1 MPIFNSPPGWP
12 TPPPGWTP
20 PQGWQP
26 DPSWP
31 PAPTDHLWWIE
42 DTPASSAASDSSD
55 DAALGRHALAGMH
68 VPALEPLED
77 ERPARR
83 RAPALALAGA
93 PAREGA
99 PARVAG
105 VRASTLTPARPRR
118 ADVPTQPAAPAAE
131 RHDPVPPATVVPVP
145 VPVPGIVSAGPVASP
160 VPVPVPAPA
169 ADLPVVPFVPAAP
182 GAPTL
187 DLVRF
192 ATDDE
197 RRAGRRSVVL
207 GVVLLLVALGGTV
220 YGYAAPEVG
229 DLGLVLG
236 SPAVPGLLL
245 AAVGKARTARAER
258 TALRR
263 VLAPVR

>member
-1 MPIFNSPPGWP
+1 M
-12 TPPPGWTP
+12 
-20 PQGWQP
+20 
-26 DPSWP
+26 
-31 PAPTDHLWWIE
+31 
-42 DTPASSAASDSSD
+42 
-55 DAALGRHALAGMH
+55 R
-68 VPALEPLED
+68 
-77 ERPARR
+77 
-83 RAPALALAGA
+83 
-93 PAREGA
+93 
-99 PARVAG
+99 
-105 VRASTLTPARPRR
+105 RR

-131 RHDPVPPATVVPVP
+131 RHDPVPPATVVP

-220 YGYAAPEVG
+220 YGYAASEVG